1 MEQEIYYLVLERL
14 VQEFSGVGAIG
25 GVATPLGA
33 GPTGRVKYRSGN
45 AKSEKQKRKELKN
58 LNQKINQF
66 NIISK
71 IIKKTKFI
79 L

>member
-1 MEQEIYYLVLERL
+1 MDQELYCLVLDRL

-45 AKSEKQKRKELKN
+45 SKSDSAYKRKTKKKRTKKSKSKNRSVQYYLKN
-58 LNQKINQF
+58 N
-66 NIISK
+66 
-71 IIKKTKFI
+71 
-79 L
+79 